1 MIAIE
6 QEILP
11 FTIIPSR
18 NTRSSTL
25 SAITIS
31 DDFFDDCDISLD
43 DNEKEQQFY
52 DIRSTSID
60 EYEEEEGDL
69 QAVQRNSAV
78 SRFSSAS
85 NNTSD
90 TMHKPERQRSVILM
104 ASNKPRR
111 GGSSAESYLDNIP
124 NLPSRRPSELLM
136 EIRQQSGSDRSLLA
150 PSTTPNF
157 KNMMPPMKPARQHT
171 EG

>member
-6 QEILP
+6 QEIP

-31 DDFFDDCDISLD
+31 DDFFDDCDISLLD
-43 DNEKEQQFY
+43 NNEKEQQYY

-69 QAVQRNSAV
+69 QAVQRNSAL

-85 NNTSD
+85 NNTSGP
-90 TMHKPERQRSVILM
+90 MHKPERQRSVILM
-104 ASNKPRR
+104 ASNMPRR
-111 GGSSAESYLDNIP
+111 GSSAESYLDNIP

-150 PSTTPNF
+150 PSTSPNF

-171 EG
+171 KG